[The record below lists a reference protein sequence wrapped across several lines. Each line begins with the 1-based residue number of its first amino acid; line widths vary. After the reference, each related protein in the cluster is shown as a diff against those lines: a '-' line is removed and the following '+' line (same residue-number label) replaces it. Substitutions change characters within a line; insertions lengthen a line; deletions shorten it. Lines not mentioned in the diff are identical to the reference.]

1 MSFRNLNN
9 ESFGIIFNVASFA
22 WSPISPLIKPRD
34 ITKESKQKAIP
45 FQRTFYGLEITNW
58 YIYYSISFLSAICI
72 IFLEANLYLISGE
85 KSWKGKVKGKRQGFG
100 VHQQSH
106 VPTS

>member
-45 FQRTFYGLEITNW
+45 FQRTFYGLEITN
-58 YIYYSISFLSAICI
+58 
-72 IFLEANLYLISGE
+72 
-85 KSWKGKVKGKRQGFG
+85 
-100 VHQQSH
+100 
-106 VPTS
+106 